1 LPFDFSSYTVA
12 PSEKPASSGKFNN
25 FLHAVEAVNEAAAG
39 VAEILGRS
47 GTNEAVSFAVDMA
60 VREAVTN
67 AVLHGNKKDQ
77 SKAIRVKVKRL
88 PESVEIS
95 IEDEGPGFNPEI
107 VPDCT
112 APENVLKSSGRGIFF
127 IRNFMDEVEWFVR
140 PGGGTTVRMMKRF

>member
-1 LPFDFSSYTVA
+1 MTPERPGHQTVNPETTELTLPSS
-12 PSEKPASSGKFNN
+12 
-25 FLHAVEAVNEAAAG
+25 VEAVNEAAAG

-95 IEDEGPGFNPEI
+95 IEDEGPGFNPGA

-127 IRNFMDEVEWFVR
+127 IRNFMDEAEWFVR